1 MKYLILIFIFFFN
14 FNNSTKAEDI
24 FAELVKNNSLIKQHY
39 HNYLKVKSD
48 AKQELAN
55 YLPEASLVYDQYK
68 NKYAKTSSNLRNNYN
83 VKNYNLVL
91 KQKIYELGALKKLE
105 ATKLTKQRHRLLL
118 DDLIASIFIEV
129 ITLLLEIDSKDD
141 QLKFLQ
147 TRLKLLEEVK
157 VITLVKFEN
166 GSATKLDYLQA
177 ETEYLKLKSDIL
189 TLEKDSKILKIKFKQ
204 IVGLEY
210 QKYDFAN
217 HNITIPVYNVFY
229 HNIMADNIALKI
241 VQFNNQLL
249 KLKSEI
255 AYKNISPDVNL
266 YVDYDKS
273 EGGFSYMNNSTA
285 SNSNIIYGISVNIPL
300 FKSGGGL
307 ASIKSAKEEYI
318 ANSYLVEG
326 YEKNL
331 KFNAQSLWE
340 EIAIV
345 KELINTQVKYLEFTK
360 KTLAAAETNYKF
372 GKTDLLNLLEAQSL
386 NLEAEYALVKAKN
399 SLILSKFKYLQLG
412 GKLTPNYFQIKL
424 DSIYTKI

>member
-14 FNNSTKAEDI
+14 LNNSVKAADI
-24 FAELVKNNSLIKQHY
+24 FAELVKNNSLIKQYY

-68 NKYAKTSSNLRNNYN
+68 NEYAKTSNNLKDNYN
-83 VKNYNLVL
+83 VKSYNLVL
-91 KQKIYELGALKKLE
+91 EQKIYELGALKKLA

-129 ITLLLEIDSKDD
+129 ITLLLEIDAKDN

-147 TRLKLLEEVK
+147 VKLKLLEEIK

-177 ETEYLKLKSDIL
+177 ETEYLKLKSNIL
-189 TLEKDSKILKIKFKQ
+189 TSEKDSKILKTKFKQ

-210 QKYDFAN
+210 QQYDFAN
-217 HNITIPVYNVFY
+217 SNLTIPAYNVF
-229 HNIMADNIALKI
+229 HDNIMFDNIGLKI
-241 VQFNNQLL
+241 VQLNNQLL

-255 AYKNISPDVNL
+255 AYKNIAPDVNL
-266 YVDYDKS
+266 YVNYDKS

-318 ANSYLVEG
+318 ANSYLVED

-331 KFNAQSLWE
+331 KYNIQSLWE
-340 EIAIV
+340 EIAIA
-345 KELINTQVKYLEFTK
+345 KELINTQEKYLEFTK
-360 KTLAAAETNYKF
+360 KTLAAAESNYKF
-372 GKTDLLNLLEAQSL
+372 GKTDLLNFLEAQSL
-386 NLEAEYALVKAKN
+386 NIEGEYALIKAKN
-399 SLILSKFKYLQLG
+399 SLILSETAISNQYRL
-412 GKLTPNYFQIKL
+412 
-424 DSIYTKI
+424 

>member
-1 MKYLILIFIFFFN
+1 MQYLILIFIFFFN
-14 FNNSTKAEDI
+14 LNNSVKAADI
-24 FAELVKNNSLIKQHY
+24 FAELVKNNSLIKQYY

-68 NKYAKTSSNLRNNYN
+68 NEYAKTSNNLKDNYN
-83 VKNYNLVL
+83 VKSYNLVL
-91 KQKIYELGALKKLE
+91 EQKIYELGALKKLA

-129 ITLLLEIDSKDD
+129 ITLLLEIDAKDN

-147 TRLKLLEEVK
+147 VKLKLLEEIK

-189 TLEKDSKILKIKFKQ
+189 TSEKDSKILKTKFKQ

-210 QKYDFAN
+210 QQYDFAN
-217 HNITIPVYNVFY
+217 NNLTIPAYNVF
-229 HNIMADNIALKI
+229 HDNIMFDNIGLKI
-241 VQFNNQLL
+241 VQLNNQLL

-255 AYKNISPDVNL
+255 AYKNIAPDVNL
-266 YVDYDKS
+266 YVNYDKS

-300 FKSGGGL
+300 FKSGGGV

-318 ANSYLVEG
+318 ANSYLVEN

-331 KFNAQSLWE
+331 KYNIQSLWE
-340 EIAIV
+340 EIAIA
-345 KELINTQVKYLEFTK
+345 KELINTQEKYLEFTK
-360 KTLAAAETNYKF
+360 KTLAAAESNYKF
-372 GKTDLLNLLEAQSL
+372 GKTDLLNFLEAQSL
-386 NLEAEYALVKAKN
+386 NIEGEYALIKAKN
-399 SLILSKFKYLQLG
+399 SLILSKFKYLQLSG
-412 GKLTPNYFQIKL
+412 ALIPNYFQIKL